1 VRKALLI
8 LASLT
13 ISTTIGFGATQAD
26 DLPKLVITQVMNQA
40 RISVQPDE
48 AFTIELQVDSDDGLQ
63 WYLEGYD
70 QKHIYYSGQVV
81 QVPVDRKPGFFGSA
95 HSVCFKM
102 RAREAGESLI
112 RFLYYRPWEGPELAE
127 KEFQVAIVVMP

>member
-8 LASLT
+8 LA
-13 ISTTIGFGATQAD
+13 IIAIGTTIGFGATLAE

-63 WYLEGYD
+63 WHLEDYN
-70 QKHIYYSGQVV
+70 QKHICYCGQVV
-81 QVPVDRKPGFFGSA
+81 QVPVDRKPGFFGSE
-95 HSVCFKM
+95 HSVSFKM
-102 RAREAGESLI
+102 RAREAGESRV
-112 RFLYYRPWEGPELAE
+112 RFLYYRSWEGPELAE
-127 KEFQVAIVVMP
+127 KKFEVAIVVMP